1 MTVKPLAV
9 RLGPGK
15 GPVAMNDNPDRRHR
29 DWKKIHHSPLFWL
42 GFVLFLAAITI
53 YVLSGDLS
61 WRLRLH

>member
-1 MTVKPLAV
+1 MSNN
-9 RLGPGK
+9 LG
-15 GPVAMNDNPDRRHR
+15 DRRC

-61 WRLRLH
+61 WRPRFH